1 MTPSAVRQV
10 RAGVGF
16 GTAEH
21 SVKALQLALSDNC
34 LGGKPDAHG
43 KIPGYR
49 ISFDFSRPPRPA
61 GSVHPYSGS
70 ALGMYLGFNK
80 PPEDEDDDTE
90 ENHRGD
96 CRAKFGG
103 LDLCPQLSGVD
114 LNPAS
119 SSPSPSRGD
128 ERATSRGG
136 RRGGKHP
143 TPSGE
148 GVTRDTYAF
157 EVSLRSELRNAS
169 LNRRTCDLAVAN
181 APGHAKDRLA
191 VCRAEV
197 WTCGR
202 CFCASPVMRWFDAFG
217 KLRLT
222 RL

>member
-1 MTPSAVRQV
+1 MASSDCTRLRELGEAVGYYHEFKVVSIAKGLGAEGPERYQHAMRQV

-70 ALGMYLGFNK
+70 VLGMYLGFNK
-80 PPEDEDDDTE
+80 PPEDEDDDAE

-136 RRGGKHP
+136 RRVGKHP

-157 EVSLRSELRNAS
+157 EVSLRSELGNAS
-169 LNRRTCDLAVAN
+169 LNRRT
-181 APGHAKDRLA
+181 G
-191 VCRAEV
+191 
-197 WTCGR
+197 G
-202 CFCASPVMRWFDAFG
+202 
-217 KLRLT
+217 
-222 RL
+222 